1 MNTIL
6 TRGDGNLNDPIFKSS
21 NVRAGGGGGE
31 GVLKFRVV
39 DQRITPLVQIPK
51 KEISSKTP
59 CIGVVGFTLNGALQQ
74 G

>member
-1 MNTIL
+1 MSG
-6 TRGDGNLNDPIFKSS
+6 R
-21 NVRAGGGGGE
+21 GGGGGE
-31 GVLKFRVV
+31 GVLKFRV